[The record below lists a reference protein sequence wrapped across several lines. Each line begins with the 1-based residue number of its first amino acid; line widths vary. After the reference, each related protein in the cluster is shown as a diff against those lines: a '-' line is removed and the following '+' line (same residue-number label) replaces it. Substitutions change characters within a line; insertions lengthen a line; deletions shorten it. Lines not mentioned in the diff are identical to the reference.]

1 MIARVRVKD
10 TWSSMRGCEG
20 WLVDT
25 FPADGY
31 VLVQLDGDS
40 RVMRFDEDMIELV
53 EVDDE
58 PSSV

>member
-1 MIARVRVKD
+1 
-10 TWSSMRGCEG
+10 MRGCEG